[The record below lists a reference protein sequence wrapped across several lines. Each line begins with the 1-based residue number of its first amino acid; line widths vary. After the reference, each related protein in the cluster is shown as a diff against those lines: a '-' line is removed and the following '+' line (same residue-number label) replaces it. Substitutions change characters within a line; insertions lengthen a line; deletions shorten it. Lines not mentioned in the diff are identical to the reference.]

1 MKIRLFYEAG
11 ASDGSGGTLPPS
23 LADISGGDGSPK
35 PADLTE
41 EAKKQAADAAAA
53 AAEQAAY
60 DALVKEAT
68 NEDGTLK
75 DGYIK
80 DEATGKISKDPNYK
94 PADGDGKD
102 GDGNDGNGDGNDD
115 DGSENPDEFWAD
127 VNKYHGVDLK
137 IELPDNV
144 DPLSPEGVYHREK
157 QLMQKA
163 VDSFEDSIKKAD
175 PRGYAYLLHRQAGR
189 SDEEFFSKK
198 SFSLPEY
205 ETFKTDADV
214 QARVYKASLIEKGL
228 DADTAQVVLDK
239 AIKDGK
245 LFDLSDAAY
254 KAAEKAHQDELNAIE
269 KKQQENQ
276 ERYNRTI
283 NTFNQALTT
292 TVTEGKDL
300 QLVIPDAEKPNFL
313 NFLREQVE
321 YDPNTG
327 KLMFVQA
334 IDDKKMARQVEA
346 LYVLFKEGNLKN
358 IIKREVQ
365 QERRKGLRRAVDK
378 SQGTGSAGSGD
389 DNSGNKVGFV
399 PLGSL

>member
-11 ASDGSGGTLPPS
+11 AGDGSGGTLPPS
-23 LADISGGDGSPK
+23 LADISGGDGNPK

-41 EAKKQAADAAAA
+41 EAKKQAADAAVA

-75 DGYIK
+75 EGYIK
-80 DEATGKISKDPNYK
+80 DEATGKVSKDLNYK
-94 PADGDGKD
+94 PADGDGNDDD
-102 GDGNDGNGDGNDD
+102 GDGNDG
-115 DGSENPDEFWAD
+115 DGSENPDDFWAD
-127 VNKYHGVDLK
+127 VNKYHGVELK
-137 IELPDNV
+137 VELPENV

-163 VDSFEDSIKKAD
+163 VDSFEDNIKKAD
-175 PRGYAYLLHRQAGR
+175 PRGYAYLLHRQAGG

-205 ETFKTDADV
+205 ETFKTDADT
-214 QARVYKASLIEKGL
+214 QSRVYKASLIEKGL
-228 DADTAQVVLDK
+228 DAETAQVVLDK

-245 LFDLSDAAY
+245 LFELSDAAY

-269 KKQQENQ
+269 KKQQEGQ

-292 TVTEGKDL
+292 TITEGKDL
-300 QLVIPDAEKPNFL
+300 QLVIPDAEKPDFL

-378 SQGTGSAGSGD
+378 SKEQRSGGAD
-389 DNSGNKVGFV
+389 DNNGGNKGGFV